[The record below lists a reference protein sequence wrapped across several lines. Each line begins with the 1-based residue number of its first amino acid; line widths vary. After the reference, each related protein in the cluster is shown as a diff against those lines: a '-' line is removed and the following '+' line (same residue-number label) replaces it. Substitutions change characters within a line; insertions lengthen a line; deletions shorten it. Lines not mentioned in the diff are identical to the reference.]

1 MRKLNFS
8 AWLKITK
15 DLWVLDTVKN
25 GYQIEFNVFPQG
37 SSFMNEIQFCKQK
50 TEIVSTE
57 IDKLLMKGAIKE
69 EYSVEDQF
77 ISNLFL
83 VPKKDGSFRPVI
95 NLKKLNLFVEYHH
108 FKQENLSFVL
118 DIIQK
123 NDYLTSID
131 LTDAYFSISINNEF
145 KFFLRISWKG
155 TTCIYEFQVL
165 CFGLASAPRVFTK
178 VLKPVFAFFR
188 KIGIRCIYYIDD
200 SLNMNQNFDI
210 CAQNTETMVQKLDDL
225 GFRINI
231 KKSVL
236 IPCRRIVFF
245 GLIIDTVVFKNFL
258 TEEKIDK
265 IISLG
270 KFILQQKSIT
280 IRCLASFI
288 GLVVHAFYAVTFG
301 PLYYRGLER
310 NKMFCLEF

>member
-15 DLWVLDTVKN
+15 NLWVLDTVKN

-69 EYSVEDQF
+69 VDSVEDQF

-108 FKQENLSFVL
+108 FKQENLSSVL

-145 KFFLRISWKG
+145 KNF
-155 TTCIYEFQVL
+155 
-165 CFGLASAPRVFTK
+165 
-178 VLKPVFAFFR
+178 FAFF
-188 KIGIRCIYYIDD
+188 
-200 SLNMNQNFDI
+200 
-210 CAQNTETMVQKLDDL
+210 
-225 GFRINI
+225 
-231 KKSVL
+231 
-236 IPCRRIVFF
+236 
-245 GLIIDTVVFKNFL
+245 
-258 TEEKIDK
+258 
-265 IISLG
+265 
-270 KFILQQKSIT
+270 
-280 IRCLASFI
+280 
-288 GLVVHAFYAVTFG
+288 
-301 PLYYRGLER
+301 LER
-310 NKMFCLEF
+310 NYI